1 MNIKK
6 QRPVLV
12 MEQGG
17 KKEEREIK
25 QVTEVKD
32 GINKTCAY
40 TLDSCDNAK

>member
-17 KKEEREIK
+17 KREEKEIK
-25 QVTEVKD
+25 QVMEVKD
-32 GINKTCAY
+32 GVNK
-40 TLDSCDNAK
+40 NRK